1 MVVIF
6 GENATNFYFCV
17 EFCINFVMMKKL
29 ICIIALLCAVSVQ
42 ANAQKWKDVLS
53 GVVQTVV
60 GDKAT
65 TETSLIGTWDYVG
78 PDCQLKGD
86 DMLKNIGGVAAGEE
100 VEKKMEAIYE
110 KAGLNTIQYTFN
122 EDKTCS
128 YTIKGKKVN
137 GTYEFNPE
145 AKTVTIK
152 AGKLGI
158 KTTAHIVTLGSN
170 MSFVFEA
177 DKILSVVK
185 TITGVASSINTSA
198 ATINKLVEQFDG
210 MMVGFELKKQ

>member
-1 MVVIF
+1 
-6 GENATNFYFCV
+6 
-17 EFCINFVMMKKL
+17 MKKL

-42 ANAQKWKDVLS
+42 ADAQSWKDILS
-53 GVVQTVV
+53 GAVKQVV
-60 GDKAT
+60 GDKVT
-65 TETSLIGTWDYVG
+65 TEASLVGTWNYVG

-86 DMLKNIGGVAAGEE
+86 DLLKNIGGDAAGVE
-100 VEKKMEAIYE
+100 VEKKLEPIYE

-128 YTIKGKKVN
+128 YTIKGKKVE
-137 GTYEFNPE
+137 GTYEFNKE

-158 KTTAHIVTLGSN
+158 KTTAHIVTLGNN
-170 MSFVFEA
+170 MSFVFDA

-185 TITGVASSINTSA
+185 TITGVTSKLNTSA
-198 ATINKLVEQFDG
+198 AALNKLTEQFDG
-210 MMVGFELKKQ
+210 MMLGFELKKQ

>member
-1 MVVIF
+1 
-6 GENATNFYFCV
+6 
-17 EFCINFVMMKKL
+17 MKKL
-29 ICIIALLCAVSVQ
+29 VCIIALLCAVSVQ
-42 ANAQKWKDVLS
+42 GNAQSLKDILS
-53 GVVQTVV
+53 GVAKAVV

-65 TETSLIGTWDYVG
+65 TQASLIGTRDYVG

-86 DMLKNIGGVAAGEE
+86 DILKNIGGETAGEE
-100 VEKKMEAIYE
+100 VEKKMAPIYE

-128 YTIKGKKVN
+128 YTIKGKKVE
-137 GTYEFNPE
+137 GTYEFDAE

-170 MSFVFEA
+170 MSFVYDA

-185 TITGVASSINTSA
+185 TITGAASGLNASA
-198 ATINKLVEQFDG
+198 STVNKLLEQFNG

>member
-1 MVVIF
+1 
-6 GENATNFYFCV
+6 
-17 EFCINFVMMKKL
+17 MKKL
-29 ICIIALLCAVSVQ
+29 VCIIALLCAVSVQ
-42 ANAQKWKDVLS
+42 GNAQSLKDILS
-53 GVVQTVV
+53 DVAKVVV

-65 TETSLIGTWDYVG
+65 TQASLIGTWDYVG

-86 DMLKNIGGVAAGEE
+86 DILKNIGGETAGEE
-100 VEKKMEAIYE
+100 VEKKMAPIYE
-110 KAGLNTIQYTFN
+110 KAGLNSIQYTFN

-128 YTIKGKKVN
+128 YTIKGKKVE
-137 GTYEFNPE
+137 GTYEFDAE
-145 AKTVTIK
+145 AKTITIK

-170 MSFVFEA
+170 MSFVYDA

-185 TITGVASSINTSA
+185 TITGAASGLNASA
-198 ATINKLVEQFDG
+198 STVNKLLEQFNG

>member
-1 MVVIF
+1 
-6 GENATNFYFCV
+6 
-17 EFCINFVMMKKL
+17 MKKL
-29 ICIIALLCAVSVQ
+29 VSIIVLLCAVSVQ
-42 ANAQKWKDVLS
+42 ADAQSLKDILA
-53 GVVQTVV
+53 GVAKQVV

-65 TETSLIGTWDYVG
+65 TEASLIGTWDYVG

-86 DMLKNIGGVAAGEE
+86 DLLKNIGGEAAGEE

-122 EDKTCS
+122 EDGTCS
-128 YTIKGKKVN
+128 YIIKGKKME
-137 GTYEFNPE
+137 GTYEFDAQ

-152 AGKLGI
+152 AGKLGV
-158 KTTAHIVTLGSN
+158 KVTAHIVTLGSN
-170 MSFVFEA
+170 MSFVFDA

-185 TITGVASSINTSA
+185 VITGVASKVNSSA
-198 ATINKLVEQFDG
+198 ATINKLAEQFDG

>member
-1 MVVIF
+1 
-6 GENATNFYFCV
+6 
-17 EFCINFVMMKKL
+17 MKKL
-29 ICIIALLCAVSVQ
+29 VCIIALLCAVSVQ
-42 ANAQKWKDVLS
+42 GNAQSLKDILS
-53 GVVQTVV
+53 DVAKAVV

-65 TETSLIGTWDYVG
+65 TQASLIGTWNYVG

-86 DMLKNIGGVAAGEE
+86 DILKNIGGETAGEE
-100 VEKKMEAIYE
+100 VEKKMAPIYE
-110 KAGLNTIQYTFN
+110 KAGLNSIQYTFN

-128 YTIKGKKVN
+128 YTIKGKKVE
-137 GTYEFNPE
+137 GTYEFDAE
-145 AKTVTIK
+145 AKTITIK

-170 MSFVFEA
+170 MSFVYDA

-185 TITGVASSINTSA
+185 TITGAASGLNASA
-198 ATINKLVEQFDG
+198 STVNKLLEQFNG

>member
-1 MVVIF
+1 
-6 GENATNFYFCV
+6 
-17 EFCINFVMMKKL
+17 MKKL
-29 ICIIALLCAVSVQ
+29 VCIIALLCAVSVQ
-42 ANAQKWKDVLS
+42 GNAQSLKDILS
-53 GVVQTVV
+53 GVAKVVV

-65 TETSLIGTWDYVG
+65 TQASLIGTWDYVG

-86 DMLKNIGGVAAGEE
+86 DILKNIGGETAGEE
-100 VEKKMEAIYE
+100 VEKKMAPIYE
-110 KAGLNTIQYTFN
+110 KAGLNTILYTFN
-122 EDKTCS
+122 EDNTCS
-128 YTIKGKKVN
+128 YTIKGKKVE
-137 GTYEFNPE
+137 GTYEFDAE

-170 MSFVFEA
+170 MSFVYDA

-185 TITGVASSINTSA
+185 TITGAASGLNASA
-198 ATINKLVEQFDG
+198 STVNKLLEQFNG

>member
-1 MVVIF
+1 
-6 GENATNFYFCV
+6 
-17 EFCINFVMMKKL
+17 MKKL
-29 ICIIALLCAVSVQ
+29 ICIMALLCAVAVQ
-42 ANAQKWKDVLS
+42 ADAQSLKDILT
-53 GVVQTVV
+53 GVVGQVV

-65 TETSLIGTWDYVG
+65 TETSIIGTWDYVG

-86 DMLKNIGGVAAGEE
+86 DLLKNIGGDAAGAE
-100 VEKKMEAIYE
+100 VEKKMEPVYA

-128 YTIKGKKVN
+128 YTIKGKKVE
-137 GTYEFNPE
+137 GTYEFDAE
-145 AKTVTIK
+145 AKTITIK

-158 KTTAHIVTLGSN
+158 RTTAHIVTLGSN
-170 MSFVFEA
+170 MSFLFDA

-185 TITGVASSINTSA
+185 TITGATSSLNKTASA
-198 ATINKLVEQFDG
+198 ANKLLEKFDG

>member
-1 MVVIF
+1 MR
-6 GENATNFYFCV
+6 
-17 EFCINFVMMKKL
+17 KL
-29 ICIIALLCAVSVQ
+29 VCIIALLCAVSVQ
-42 ANAQKWKDVLS
+42 TDAQNLKDILK
-53 GVVQTVV
+53 GVAKTVV

-86 DMLKNIGGVAAGEE
+86 DILKNIGGEAAGEE
-100 VEKKMEAIYE
+100 VEKKMEAIYA

-137 GTYEFNPE
+137 GTYEFDAE

-152 AGKLGI
+152 AGKLGL

-170 MSFVFEA
+170 MSFVFDA

-185 TITGVASSINTSA
+185 TITGVASKLNSSA
-198 ATINKLVEQFDG
+198 ATINKLTEQFNG
-210 MMVGFELKKQ
+210 MMIGFELKKQ

>member
-1 MVVIF
+1 
-6 GENATNFYFCV
+6 
-17 EFCINFVMMKKL
+17 MKKL
-29 ICIIALLCAVSVQ
+29 VCIIALLCAVSVQ
-42 ANAQKWKDVLS
+42 GNAQSLKDILS
-53 GVVQTVV
+53 DVAKVVV

-65 TETSLIGTWDYVG
+65 TQASLIGTWDYVG

-86 DMLKNIGGVAAGEE
+86 DILKNIGGETAGEE
-100 VEKKMEAIYE
+100 VEKKMAPIYE

-122 EDKTCS
+122 EDNTCS
-128 YTIKGKKVN
+128 YIIKGKKVE
-137 GTYEFNPE
+137 GTYEFDAE

-170 MSFVFEA
+170 MSFVYDA

-185 TITGVASSINTSA
+185 TITGAASGLNASA
-198 ATINKLVEQFDG
+198 STVNKLLEQFNG

>member
-1 MVVIF
+1 
-6 GENATNFYFCV
+6 
-17 EFCINFVMMKKL
+17 MKKL
-29 ICIIALLCAVSVQ
+29 LCIIALLCAVSVQ
-42 ANAQKWKDVLS
+42 ADAQSWKDILT
-53 GVVQTVV
+53 GVVTEVV

-65 TETSLIGTWDYVG
+65 TATSIVGTWEYAG

-86 DMLKNIGGVAAGEE
+86 DLLTNIGGTAAGEE
-100 VEKKMEAIYE
+100 VEKKLEDIYQ

-128 YTIKGKKVN
+128 YTVKGKKVE
-137 GTYEFNPE
+137 GTYEFDAE

-152 AGKLGI
+152 AGKLGV

-177 DKILSVVK
+177 DKLLSVVK
-185 TITGVASSINTSA
+185 TITGVASKFNTSA
-198 ATINKLVEQFDG
+198 ATINELASKFDG
-210 MMVGFELKKQ
+210 MMLGFELKKK

>member
-1 MVVIF
+1 
-6 GENATNFYFCV
+6 
-17 EFCINFVMMKKL
+17 MKKL

-42 ANAQKWKDVLS
+42 ADAQSWKDVLS
-53 GVVQTVV
+53 GAVKQVV
-60 GDKAT
+60 GDKVT
-65 TETSLIGTWDYVG
+65 TEASLVGTWNYVG

-86 DMLKNIGGVAAGEE
+86 DLLKNIGGDAAGVE
-100 VEKKMEAIYE
+100 VEKKLEPIYE

-128 YTIKGKKVN
+128 YTIKGKKVE
-137 GTYEFNPE
+137 GTYEFNKE

-170 MSFVFEA
+170 MSFVFDA

-185 TITGVASSINTSA
+185 TITGVTSKLNTSA
-198 ATINKLVEQFDG
+198 AALNKLTEQFDG
-210 MMVGFELKKQ
+210 MMLGFELKKQ

>member
-1 MVVIF
+1 MRK
-6 GENATNFYFCV
+6 
-17 EFCINFVMMKKL
+17 FV
-29 ICIIALLCAVSVQ
+29 CIIALLCAVSVQ
-42 ANAQKWKDVLS
+42 TDAQNLKDILK
-53 GVVQTVV
+53 GVAKTVV

-86 DMLKNIGGVAAGEE
+86 DILKNIGGEAAGEE
-100 VEKKMEAIYE
+100 VEKKMEAIYA

-137 GTYEFNPE
+137 GTYEFDAE

-152 AGKLGI
+152 AGKLGL

-170 MSFVFEA
+170 MSFLYDA

-185 TITGVASSINTSA
+185 TITGVASKLNSSA
-198 ATINKLVEQFDG
+198 ATINKLTEQFNG
-210 MMVGFELKKQ
+210 MMIGFELKKQ

>member
-1 MVVIF
+1 
-6 GENATNFYFCV
+6 
-17 EFCINFVMMKKL
+17 MKKL
-29 ICIIALLCAVSVQ
+29 ICIMALLCAVAVQ
-42 ANAQKWKDVLS
+42 ADAQSLKDILS
-53 GVVQTVV
+53 GVVGQVV

-65 TETSLIGTWDYVG
+65 TETSIIGTWDYVG

-86 DMLKNIGGVAAGEE
+86 DLLKNIGGDAAGAE
-100 VEKKMEAIYE
+100 VEKKMEPIYA

-128 YTIKGKKVN
+128 YTIKGKKVE
-137 GTYEFNPE
+137 GTYEFDAE
-145 AKTVTIK
+145 AKTITIK

-158 KTTAHIVTLGSN
+158 RTTAHIVTLGSN
-170 MSFVFEA
+170 MSFLFDA

-185 TITGVASSINTSA
+185 AITGATSSLNKTASA
-198 ATINKLVEQFDG
+198 ANKLLEQFDG

>member
-1 MVVIF
+1 
-6 GENATNFYFCV
+6 
-17 EFCINFVMMKKL
+17 MKKL
-29 ICIIALLCAVSVQ
+29 VCIIALLCAVSVQ
-42 ANAQKWKDVLS
+42 GNAQSLKDILS
-53 GVVQTVV
+53 DVAKAVV

-65 TETSLIGTWDYVG
+65 TQASLIGTWDYVG

-86 DMLKNIGGVAAGEE
+86 DILKNIGGETAGEE
-100 VEKKMEAIYE
+100 VEKKMAPIYE

-128 YTIKGKKVN
+128 YTIKGKKVE
-137 GTYEFNPE
+137 GTYEFDAE
-145 AKTVTIK
+145 AKTITIK

-170 MSFVFEA
+170 MSFVYDA

-185 TITGVASSINTSA
+185 TITGAASGLNASA
-198 ATINKLVEQFDG
+198 STVNKLLEQFNG

>member
-1 MVVIF
+1 
-6 GENATNFYFCV
+6 
-17 EFCINFVMMKKL
+17 MKKL
-29 ICIIALLCAVSVQ
+29 ICIMALLCAVAVQ
-42 ANAQKWKDVLS
+42 ADAQSLKDILT
-53 GVVQTVV
+53 GVVGQVV

-65 TETSLIGTWDYVG
+65 TETSIIGTWDYVG

-86 DMLKNIGGVAAGEE
+86 DLLKNIGGDAAGAE
-100 VEKKMEAIYE
+100 VEKEMEPIYA

-128 YTIKGKKVN
+128 YTIKGKKVE
-137 GTYEFNPE
+137 GTYEFDAE
-145 AKTVTIK
+145 AKTITIK

-158 KTTAHIVTLGSN
+158 RTTAHIVTLGSN
-170 MSFVFEA
+170 MSFMFDA

-185 TITGVASSINTSA
+185 AITGATSSLNKTASA
-198 ATINKLVEQFDG
+198 ANKLLEKFDG

>member
-1 MVVIF
+1 
-6 GENATNFYFCV
+6 
-17 EFCINFVMMKKL
+17 MKKL
-29 ICIIALLCAVSVQ
+29 VCIIALLCAVSVQ
-42 ANAQKWKDVLS
+42 GNAQSLKDILS
-53 GVVQTVV
+53 GVAKAVV

-65 TETSLIGTWDYVG
+65 TQASLIGTWDYVG

-86 DMLKNIGGVAAGEE
+86 DILKNIGGEPAGEE
-100 VEKKMEAIYE
+100 VEKKMVPIYE

-128 YTIKGKKVN
+128 YTIKGKKVE
-137 GTYEFNPE
+137 GTYEFDAE

-170 MSFVFEA
+170 MSFVYDA

-185 TITGVASSINTSA
+185 TITGAASGLNASA
-198 ATINKLVEQFDG
+198 STVNKLLEQFNG

>member
-1 MVVIF
+1 
-6 GENATNFYFCV
+6 
-17 EFCINFVMMKKL
+17 MMKKL

-42 ANAQKWKDVLS
+42 ADAQSWKDILS
-53 GVVQTVV
+53 GAVKQVV

-65 TETSLIGTWDYVG
+65 TETSLIGTWVYVG

-86 DMLKNIGGVAAGEE
+86 DLLKNIGGDAAGVEI
-100 VEKKMEAIYE
+100 EKKMVPIYE

-128 YTIKGKKVN
+128 YTIKGKKVD
-137 GTYEFNPE
+137 GTYEFDAE
-145 AKTVTIK
+145 AKTVTIV
-152 AGKLGI
+152 AGKLKV
-158 KTTAHIVTLGSN
+158 KTTAHVVTLGSN
-170 MSFVFEA
+170 MSFVFDA

-185 TITGVASSINTSA
+185 TITGVTSGLNKSASTV
-198 ATINKLVEQFDG
+198 NKLLEQFDG

>member
-1 MVVIF
+1 
-6 GENATNFYFCV
+6 
-17 EFCINFVMMKKL
+17 MKKL
-29 ICIIALLCAVSVQ
+29 ICIMALLCAVAVQ
-42 ANAQKWKDVLS
+42 ADAQSLKDILS
-53 GVVQTVV
+53 GVVGQVV

-65 TETSLIGTWDYVG
+65 TETSIIGTWDYVG

-86 DMLKNIGGVAAGEE
+86 DLLKNIGGDAAGAE
-100 VEKKMEAIYE
+100 VEKKMEPIYA

-128 YTIKGKKVN
+128 YTIKGKKVE
-137 GTYEFNPE
+137 GTYEFDAE
-145 AKTVTIK
+145 AKTITIK

-158 KTTAHIVTLGSN
+158 RTTAHIVTLGSN
-170 MSFVFEA
+170 MSFLFDA

-185 TITGVASSINTSA
+185 AITGATSSLNKTASA
-198 ATINKLVEQFDG
+198 ANKLLEKFDG